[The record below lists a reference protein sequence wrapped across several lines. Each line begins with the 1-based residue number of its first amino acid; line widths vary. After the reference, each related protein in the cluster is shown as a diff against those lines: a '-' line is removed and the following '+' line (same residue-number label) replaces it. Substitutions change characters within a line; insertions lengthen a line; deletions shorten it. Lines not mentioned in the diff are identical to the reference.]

1 MQNQTNN
8 RKRKDNFNMTSLS
21 VGNKKKT
28 KVEIDHSCNW
38 YPVWII
44 VKDWACKKIETL
56 EKEIDIINS
65 HYGVSR
71 IGSSNEDS
79 GFWTFCDSHMY
90 GTWLIYNQELEYLE
104 DLLDYM
110 NSVDP
115 YLGSPSRHVVVQNV
129 PNTVGELSVE
139 TSLVWKILKEYSSK
153 QVCEMKNIYL

>member
-8 RKRKDNFNMTSLS
+8 RKRKDIFNMTSLS

-44 VKDWACKKIETL
+44 GKDWACKKIETL
-56 EKEIDIINS
+56 EKEIDCINS

-79 GFWTFCDSHMY
+79 GFWILGGSQLYDS
-90 GTWLIYNQELEYLE
+90 WSIYNQELEYLE

-110 NSVDP
+110 HSVDP
-115 YLGSPSRHVVVQNV
+115 HLGPPSTHVVVQNV
-129 PNTVGELSVE
+129 TNTVSE
-139 TSLVWKILKEYSSK
+139 
-153 QVCEMKNIYL
+153 